1 MTTQPAEQL
10 AKSQAAF
17 EAKFPAMNFAMY
29 TPTQYKDNF
38 TESCFCVW
46 QAAEAFARKQALED
60 AIAICE
66 ARINQ
71 YNAPVSEGLLSKW
84 QALMVKIEGV
94 GASDCKEKIKELLND

>member
-1 MTTQPAEQL
+1 MSNETQL
-10 AKSQAAF
+10 AKWREAGEKAWMEDLSVDMRAHPKKMYAAGYLRAKQETEQAI
-17 EAKFPAMNFAMY
+17 
-29 TPTQYKDNF
+29 KD
-38 TESCFCVW
+38 
-46 QAAEAFARKQALED
+46 ARKQALED